1 MSDLDK
7 FDYECSASQITM
19 TEYLQSKIKCGE
31 VKDLTAWINSLGKA
45 QYTQIGEVVKKAC
58 DKYRDDS
65 EFEDRLT
72 NAISIYVLE
81 QSVGYM
87 KYLKGESGVA
97 VDD

>member
-7 FDYECSASQITM
+7 FDYECQGQITM

-58 DKYRDDS
+58 DKYRDDP

>member
-1 MSDLDK
+1 M
-7 FDYECSASQITM
+7 E
-19 TEYLQSKIKCGE
+19 
-31 VKDLTAWINSLGKA
+31 
-45 QYTQIGEVVKKAC
+45 AC
-58 DKYRDDS
+58 DKYRDDP

-81 QSVGYM
+81 QSVGYI

>member
-7 FDYECSASQITM
+7 FDYECQGQITM

-31 VKDLTAWINSLGKA
+31 VKDLTAWINSQGKA

-58 DKYRDDS
+58 DKYRDDP

-81 QSVGYM
+81 QSVGYI
-87 KYLKGESGVA
+87 KYLKGESRVA